1 MVWLPETDRSDHCSG
16 TVPGMDTARAQRQL
30 RLIADKVAVS
40 ERLGVRI
47 WLRGGWATDFFPG
60 QVTRDHVDIGWDA
73 WIDDAPAIT
82 AALHAD
88 GYQTITGPPPDQQLD
103 VADDGEEISSGW
115 LADMT
120 GGSRYPVPGIRAS
133 PGPTPC

>member
-1 MVWLPETDRSDHCSG
+1 
-16 TVPGMDTARAQRQL
+16 MDTARAQRQL
-30 RLIADKVAVS
+30 RLIADKVAMS

-60 QVTRDHVDIGWDA
+60 QVTRDHVDIDWDA
-73 WIDDAPAIT
+73 WIDDGLAIT

-103 VADDGEEISSGW
+103 VADDGKDIASAGW
-115 LADMT
+115 PADMT
-120 GGSRYPVPGIRAS
+120 GRSR
-133 PGPTPC
+133 